1 MTQLMIFYSFDR
13 ALVSAPREPS
23 FLLQIQGPFLRAS
36 RYVKYEM
43 LSFCILAA
51 TERDLQTD
59 LRHVSCIYSPCTQ
72 CLNSSFSPVL
82 LRCDCDRIVSNRGGW
97 SGSFSFRQCAGLRDN
112 TQVRKRWESTNLLHG
127 LFTHLD
133 TFLTR
138 GLSGRRK
145 KIARH
150 FIWKS
155 SSCHLKKSLLLL
167 SMTYSRRVDKWTF
180 LWWTLKAI
188 GFEGHLARLAV
199 KQSNQPNNS
208 SDY

>member
-1 MTQLMIFYSFDR
+1 M
-13 ALVSAPREPS
+13 SAPREPS

-59 LRHVSCIYSPCTQ
+59 LRHVSCVYSPCTQ

-133 TFLTR
+133 TILTR
-138 GLSGRRK
+138 ARFKDDVKNSTAFYLKEFVVSPEEVTVAAIYDVLTKSG
-145 KIARH
+145 
-150 FIWKS
+150 
-155 SSCHLKKSLLLL
+155 
-167 SMTYSRRVDKWTF
+167 
-180 LWWTLKAI
+180 
-188 GFEGHLARLAV
+188 
-199 KQSNQPNNS
+199 
-208 SDY
+208 